1 MKWEN
6 IVGDYFIFTRWKTRN
21 TRKNNIKPIKSPIT
35 NGIKELLISV
45 GDKSSPYIL
54 GQLKEGSN
62 ENTITNKCE
71 KLKGIFMHY
80 GYIGLGNLGAACAG
94 CLLKAGFEVTVFDL
108 NKTLAEPL
116 IAAGAKWAESAEDVA
131 ASVDHVITC
140 LPSPAVSEK
149 VLRQILP
156 VMKKGASWIEMSTL
170 GRDDVLALA
179 KVAEAAG
186 VRMLELPVTGGVHL
200 AYRGEITMLPGGDK
214 DLVDLHWKAFEAM
227 GNRIFHM
234 GPLGS
239 SSIIKVITNML
250 AFIHLKACGEA
261 LMLAKRG
268 GLDLGQAWHAIAAS
282 SGNSF
287 VHETEGALILNGS
300 YDIAFSL
307 DLALKDLGFALGF
320 GKEFGV
326 PLELASMTNQT
337 YVAAKAA
344 YGGDAQSPM
353 IAKLL
358 EDLLGTDLRAPG
370 FPARLE

>member
-1 MKWEN
+1 
-6 IVGDYFIFTRWKTRN
+6 
-21 TRKNNIKPIKSPIT
+21 
-35 NGIKELLISV
+35 
-45 GDKSSPYIL
+45 
-54 GQLKEGSN
+54 
-62 ENTITNKCE
+62 
-71 KLKGIFMHY
+71 MHY

-94 CLLKAGFEVTVFDL
+94 CLVKDGFKVTVYDL
-108 NKTLAEPL
+108 NPKLAEPL
-116 IAAGAKWAESAEDVA
+116 VAAGATLAASAEDLA

-140 LPSPAVSEK
+140 LPSPAVSER
-149 VLRQILP
+149 VLRNILP
-156 VMKKGASWIEMSTL
+156 QMRKGASWVEMSTL
-170 GRDDVLALA
+170 GRDEVLRLA
-179 KVAEAAG
+179 AVAAEAG
-186 VRMLELPVTGGVHL
+186 VRMMELPVTGGVHL
-200 AYRGEITMLPGGDK
+200 AYQGKITMLAGGDRHPFEP
-214 DLVDLHWKAFEAM
+214 DHKAAQGM
-227 GNRIFHM
+227 GDRSFHI

-239 SSIIKVITNML
+239 ASIIKVITNML
-250 AFIHLKACGEA
+250 AFIHLKATSEA

-300 YDIAFSL
+300 YDIAFNI

-326 PLELASMTNQT
+326 PLDLASMTNQT
-337 YVAAKAA
+337 YIAAKAA
-344 YGGDAQSPM
+344 YGGEAQSPM

>member
-1 MKWEN
+1 
-6 IVGDYFIFTRWKTRN
+6 
-21 TRKNNIKPIKSPIT
+21 
-35 NGIKELLISV
+35 
-45 GDKSSPYIL
+45 
-54 GQLKEGSN
+54 
-62 ENTITNKCE
+62 
-71 KLKGIFMHY
+71 MHY

-94 CLLKAGFEVTVFDL
+94 CLLRDNFRVTVFDL
-108 NKTLAEPL
+108 NPALAAPL
-116 IAAGAKWAESAEDVA
+116 VAKGAVLASSAEALA
-131 ASVDHVITC
+131 AEVDHVITC
-140 LPSPAVSEK
+140 LPSPAISER
-149 VLRQILP
+149 VLRAILP
-156 VMKKGASWIEMSTL
+156 QMKPGANWVEMSTL
-170 GRDDVLALA
+170 GRDEVLKLA
-179 KVAEAAG
+179 AVAQDAG

-200 AYRGEITMLPGGDK
+200 AYQGKITMLAGGDK
-214 DLVDLHWKAFEAM
+214 DLFDLHLKAMQAM
-227 GNRIFHM
+227 GERIFHM

-250 AFIHLKACGEA
+250 AFIHLKATSEA

-300 YDIAFSL
+300 YDIAFNV

-326 PLELASMTNQT
+326 PLDLASVTNQT
-337 YVAAKAA
+337 YIAAKAA

-358 EDLLGTDLRAPG
+358 EDLLGTDLRADG

>member
-1 MKWEN
+1 M
-6 IVGDYFIFTRWKTRN
+6 R
-21 TRKNNIKPIKSPIT
+21 
-35 NGIKELLISV
+35 
-45 GDKSSPYIL
+45 
-54 GQLKEGSN
+54 
-62 ENTITNKCE
+62 
-71 KLKGIFMHY
+71 Y

-94 CLLKAGFEVTVFDL
+94 CLVKAGFKVTVTDL
-108 NKTLAEPL
+108 KKELAEPL
-116 IAAGAKWAESAEDVA
+116 IAQGAVWADSAAEVA

-140 LPSPAVSEK
+140 LPSPAVTAK
-149 VLRQILP
+149 VLPQILP
-156 VMKKGASWIEMSTL
+156 KMKKGSTWIEMSTL
-170 GRDDVLALA
+170 GREDVLAFA
-179 KVAEAAG
+179 KVAGAAG
-186 VRMLELPVTGGVHL
+186 IHMLELPVTGGVHL

-214 DLVDLHWKAFEAM
+214 EIVDLHWKAFEAM
-227 GNRIFHM
+227 GNRVFHM

-261 LMLAKRG
+261 LMLARRG

-300 YDIAFSL
+300 YDIAFNI
-307 DLALKDLGFALGF
+307 DLALKDLGFALEF

-326 PLELASMTNQT
+326 PLELASITNQT
-337 YVAAKAA
+337 YIAAKAA
-344 YGGDAQSPM
+344 YGGEAQSPM

-358 EDLLGTDLRAPG
+358 EDLLETDLRAPG